1 MNNCKRTS
9 ILVVDKN
16 NLYLDYFKGLRKNK
30 FSVEFS
36 KSILDRTETELE
48 QTNIFFVV
56 IYKSVDFIQL
66 VKLNNQPNV
75 IVASANKSFL
85 RAFKKVERFKVV
97 DLNTRIDLCAILS

>member
-16 NLYLDYFKGLRKNK
+16 NLFLDYFKGLRKNK
-30 FSVEFS
+30 YSIELITSV
-36 KSILDRTETELE
+36 LDRSELMLN

-56 IYKSVDFIQL
+56 IYKSVDIIQL
-66 VKLNNQPNV
+66 VKLNSQPNV

-85 RAFKKVERFKVV
+85 RAFKKVDRFKVV
-97 DLNTRIDLCAILS
+97 DLNTRFDLCAILS

>member
-1 MNNCKRTS
+1 MSNCKRTS
-9 ILVVDKN
+9 ILVVDKEN
-16 NLYLDYFKGLRKNK
+16 RCLDYFKGLRKNK
-30 FSVEFS
+30 FSVKLTNS
-36 KSILDRTETELE
+36 VLDKCDLDFV

-85 RAFKKVERFKVV
+85 RAFKKVDRFKVV
-97 DLNTRIDLCAILS
+97 DLNTRLDLCAILS